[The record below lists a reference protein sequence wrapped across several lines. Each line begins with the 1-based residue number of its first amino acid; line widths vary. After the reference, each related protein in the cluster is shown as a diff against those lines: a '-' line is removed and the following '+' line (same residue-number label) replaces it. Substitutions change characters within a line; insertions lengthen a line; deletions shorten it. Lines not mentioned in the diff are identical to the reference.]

1 MTETMTPPTPPAT
14 RSSPVPQTRTAGVAL
29 AAVTACVSGVSV
41 FVNGYGVRRM
51 PDPTTY
57 TTAKNLVAAVLLAGL
72 LLVATTVRSAE
83 GLTRPRDRAGWLGL
97 AAVAVVGGSVPFVLF
112 FEGLARATSTDA
124 AFLHKT
130 LVVWVVLLA
139 VPLLRERIG
148 VPHVLAIGLL
158 VAGQALLAGDL
169 TTLRPG
175 SGELMVLAATLLWSA
190 EVIVAKRT
198 LTGRVSP
205 LTLGTARMVGGV
217 VVLLGWALLRG
228 ELGALTGLD
237 AAAWGWALATGALLF
252 LYVTTWYSALAR
264 AQAVDV
270 TAVLVF
276 GAVITALLDRAV
288 EGVAL
293 PDPAGLVLVTA
304 GTVCALLAATRA
316 GAPGT
321 AATTAAGP

>member
-1 MTETMTPPTPPAT
+1 
-14 RSSPVPQTRTAGVAL
+14 VPLTRTAGVAL
-29 AAVTACVSGVSV
+29 AAVTACVSGVAV

-51 PDPTTY
+51 PDPTSY
-57 TTAKNLVAAVLLAGL
+57 TTAKNLVAALLLGGL
-72 LLVATTVRSAE
+72 LLVATATRSAD
-83 GLTRPRDRAGWLGL
+83 GLTRPGDRRGWLGL

-112 FEGLARATSTDA
+112 FEGLAQASSTDA

-130 LVVWVVLLA
+130 LVVWVALLA

-158 VAGQALLAGDL
+158 VGGQALLAGDL
-169 TTLRPG
+169 TALRPG
-175 SGELMVLAATLLWSA
+175 SGEIMVLAATLLWA
-190 EVIVAKRT
+190 VEVIVAKRT
-198 LTGRVSP
+198 LADRVSP
-205 LTLGTARMVGGV
+205 LTLATARMGGGV
-217 VVLLGWALLRG
+217 IVLVGWAVARG

-252 LYVTTWYSALAR
+252 VYVATWYGALAR

-276 GAVITALLDRAV
+276 AAVITALLDRIV

-293 PDPAGLVLVTA
+293 PDPVGLVLVSA
-304 GTVCALLAATRA
+304 GTVCALLAAVRA
-316 GAPGT
+316 RTAEAAAPT
-321 AATTAAGP
+321 VAAP